1 MCIAVLISFLFSSRR
16 RHTIGALVT
25 GVQTCALPIFRP
37 DAVGRRVSRN
47 RDHHAGDE
55 PMTRLSR
62 HHSIETHGGLSVLK
76 FILSLFVVAALAASS
91 APAPAPPVAHS
102 TDDAELHALGT
113 AEAFCSLPT
122 SWTFITPPGPAPA
135 GQQTGT

>member
-37 DAVGRRVSRN
+37 DAGGRRVSRN

-62 HHSIETHGGLSVLK
+62 HHSIETHGGLSVMK
-76 FILSLFVVAALAASS
+76 SILSLFGVAALAASS
-91 APAPAPPVAHS
+91 APALAQTVAQP
-102 TDDAELHALGT
+102 TD
-113 AEAFCSLPT
+113 
-122 SWTFITPPGPAPA
+122 APA
-135 GQQTGT
+135 VHRIGQAKATSRYHPRGPFLTQPRPPNP

>member
-62 HHSIETHGGLSVLK
+62 HHSIETHGGLSVMK
-76 FILSLFVVAALAASS
+76 SILSLFGVAALAASS
-91 APAPAPPVAHS
+91 APALAPTVAPTTDAAAVDVLRNAAAISRLPTGWTSIPAPRPPNAPKR
-102 TDDAELHALGT
+102 HA
-113 AEAFCSLPT
+113 
-122 SWTFITPPGPAPA
+122 
-135 GQQTGT
+135 